1 MNMRTSTPERLE
13 LRASYT
19 FHFFSPTSP
28 LGSVKIRKTNYDLA
42 EISGKTI
49 FYTRRFSLVINRKY
63 RIIAAFLLCVM
74 LFSVFAVPISQSKDK
89 PTSKSAILWIAITAL
104 LDILDVYDILIGVI
118 IKDLKMMED
127 RLAEI
132 NDGLKNK
139 WYPKRDKQE
148 KHIEENQEK
157 LDELEAEHEA
167 ALEKKRNAKA
177 RIKSLKS
184 DISKTENM
192 LKVFSDWTPEHAGY
206 KAQLEMQK
214 STLAS
219 AEQEVKEADKIIN
232 SQWRAIKRGF
242 YESVIGDAFSGLTGK
257 LCQINA
263 SIYTL
268 EKLADNLRRNI
279 GKKSTEKENE
289 TKRREKVQRD
299 VDKKRQEH
307 DKQKKKEE
315 QDTKNEK

>member
-1 MNMRTSTPERLE
+1 ML
-13 LRASYT
+13 
-19 FHFFSPTSP
+19 
-28 LGSVKIRKTNYDLA
+28 LA
-42 EISGKTI
+42 MS
-49 FYTRRFSLVINRKY
+49 S
-63 RIIAAFLLCVM
+63 
-74 LFSVFAVPISQSKDK
+74 VPISQSKDK
-89 PTSKSAILWIAITAL
+89 PTSKSAVLWIAITTL

-132 NDGLKNK
+132 NDELKDK
-139 WYPKRDKQE
+139 WYPKRDKKE
-148 KHIEENQEK
+148 KQIEENQEK
-157 LDELEAEHEA
+157 LDELEAEREE
-167 ALEKKRNAKA
+167 ALEKKRGAKA

-184 DISKTENM
+184 DISTTENM

-242 YESVIGDAFSGLTGK
+242 YERAIGDAFSGLTGE

-263 SIYTL
+263 SINTL
-268 EKLADNLRRNI
+268 ENLADNLRRNI

-289 TKRREKVQRD
+289 TKRREKVQGD

-315 QDTKNEK
+315 QKNEK